1 MDKNEDRKDG
11 DDRPT
16 YEPPTA
22 VRLTD
27 LSAGAG
33 FSVPC
38 TDSGSSA
45 AACEDGTGADG
56 A

>member
-1 MDKNEDRKDG
+1 MDESKDRKD
-11 DDRPT
+11 DDNRPA

-33 FSVPC
+33 VGDSVYARS
-38 TDSGSSA
+38 TDY
-45 AACEDGTGADG
+45 
-56 A
+56 